1 MEEKLLCTSQKERRQ
16 SGVMEWEIIF
26 LYLTRV
32 RSYKAIPRLVHLGV
46 PHHRKRVTLTVNKA
60 LIDLVTPHLPIQA
73 LQTPSWEPETSS

>member
-32 RSYKAIPRLVHLGV
+32 RSYKAIPRLVRLGIS
-46 PHHRKRVTLTVNKA
+46 HHGKRVTLTVNKA
-60 LIDLVTPHLPIQA
+60 LIDLATSHLPIQA